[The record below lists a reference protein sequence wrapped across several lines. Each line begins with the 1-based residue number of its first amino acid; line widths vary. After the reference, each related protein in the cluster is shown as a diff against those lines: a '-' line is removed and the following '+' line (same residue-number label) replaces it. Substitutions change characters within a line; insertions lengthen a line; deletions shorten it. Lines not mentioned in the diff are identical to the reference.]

1 MGQVQ
6 NTCEKLNARYV
17 EYGVNFAEDSEHL
30 TAFLEAHSHPSKRV
44 VQVEGMDGDGNA
56 VKHTFKLHELDAK
69 KKEDPSGDVES
80 CVSLATL
87 FAKEV
92 IGRLQYRMRSL
103 KSLVGSKLFLPDA
116 YPDGVNKRDRLCA
129 EWFSSLRKMFNA
141 EQCALPDWDNVV
153 KLWRGAKKRR
163 PAKEVSG
170 VATAKRRE
178 AETEAAGR
186 QGDREDLA
194 PNTTAQK
201 APSNDDGEAK
211 RKKAKTHI
219 VDSDSEDEGV
229 DVRATVTLSDN
240 EASGSD
246 SDS

>member
-1 MGQVQ
+1 MQGIFDVRWLSRGDAVSRLVAVLPAAIVLLHEKDSTTYHLVTSLKFHFFLFFLADVLKELNELNKRFQRRSVQ

-103 KSLVGSKLFLPDA
+103 KSFVGSKLFLPDA

-141 EQCALPDWDNVV
+141 EQCALPGTCFQIP
-153 KLWRGAKKRR
+153 RC
-163 PAKEVSG
+163 P
-170 VATAKRRE
+170 
-178 AETEAAGR
+178 
-186 QGDREDLA
+186 
-194 PNTTAQK
+194 
-201 APSNDDGEAK
+201 
-211 RKKAKTHI
+211 
-219 VDSDSEDEGV
+219 
-229 DVRATVTLSDN
+229 
-240 EASGSD
+240 
-246 SDS
+246 

>member
-1 MGQVQ
+1 MGQMQ
-6 NTCEKLNARYV
+6 NTCEKLNSRYV

-92 IGRLQYRMRSL
+92 IGRLQYRMRRL

-116 YPDGVNKRDRLCA
+116 YPDGMNKRDRLCA

-141 EQCALPDWDNVV
+141 EQCALPVLRNRQHGSGASRFA
-153 KLWRGAKKRR
+153 RGAGASRAGTSGGLQPAMRR
-163 PAKEVSG
+163 VRSSAHCP
-170 VATAKRRE
+170 
-178 AETEAAGR
+178 
-186 QGDREDLA
+186 Q
-194 PNTTAQK
+194 
-201 APSNDDGEAK
+201 
-211 RKKAKTHI
+211 
-219 VDSDSEDEGV
+219 EG
-229 DVRATVTLSDN
+229 ALN
-240 EASGSD
+240 
-246 SDS
+246 

>member
-1 MGQVQ
+1 MQVGCTYCTLCWPCAPATRSEDPQHSRQGHQHLPNRVDITRVMGQVQ

-17 EYGVNFAEDSEHL
+17 EYGVNFAEDNEHL

-44 VQVEGMDGDGNA
+44 VQVEGMDGDGND

-92 IGRLQYRMRSL
+92 IGRLQYRMQSL

-129 EWFSSLRKMFNA
+129 EWFNSLRKMFNA
-141 EQCALPDWDNVV
+141 EQCALPGTCFQIP
-153 KLWRGAKKRR
+153 RC
-163 PAKEVSG
+163 P
-170 VATAKRRE
+170 
-178 AETEAAGR
+178 
-186 QGDREDLA
+186 
-194 PNTTAQK
+194 
-201 APSNDDGEAK
+201 
-211 RKKAKTHI
+211 
-219 VDSDSEDEGV
+219 
-229 DVRATVTLSDN
+229 
-240 EASGSD
+240 
-246 SDS
+246 